1 MSACSE
7 SQSTIFP
14 LPSSPHW
21 EPTTTTLAMSCPSAV
36 WPEMIATQQWIT
48 QAPALP
54 ELSEATAAG
63 KAAWGPSTTRRQPKS
78 SSRPSPQLGGPTR
91 PDESAHYK
99 AFPGRYLGDNPR
111 CPQLFGVCVGNPTHQ
126 RSRGGN
132 ELPHLYR
139 REE

>member
-21 EPTTTTLAMSCPSAV
+21 EPTTTTLAMSYPSAV
-36 WPEMIATQQWIT
+36 WPEMVATQQWIT

-63 KAAWGPSTTRRQPKS
+63 KAAWGPSTTLGQPTANLDPPPPLPGLVRPEGLMNQITK
-78 SSRPSPQLGGPTR
+78 RPSR
-91 PDESAHYK
+91 
-99 AFPGRYLGDNPR
+99 GDI
-111 CPQLFGVCVGNPTHQ
+111 G
-126 RSRGGN
+126 
-132 ELPHLYR
+132 
-139 REE
+139 

>member
-21 EPTTTTLAMSCPSAV
+21 EPTTTTLAISCPSAV

-54 ELSEATAAG
+54 ELSEAIAAG
-63 KAAWGPSTTRRQPKS
+63 KAAQGPSTTLRQPTQAAAPLPGLVGRQRLTNRITK
-78 SSRPSPQLGGPTR
+78 RPSLGYIAAMIH
-91 PDESAHYK
+91 DA
-99 AFPGRYLGDNPR
+99 
-111 CPQLFGVCVGNPTHQ
+111 
-126 RSRGGN
+126 
-132 ELPHLYR
+132 
-139 REE
+139 

>member
-54 ELSEATAAG
+54 ELSEAIAAG
-63 KAAWGPSTTRRQPKS
+63 KAAHRGQA
-78 SSRPSPQLGGPTR
+78 RPSGSRHKSAAPLPGLVGRQRLTNQLTKR
-91 PDESAHYK
+91 
-99 AFPGRYLGDNPR
+99 
-111 CPQLFGVCVGNPTHQ
+111 
-126 RSRGGN
+126 RSRGDIGAIIHN
-132 ELPHLYR
+132 AHS
-139 REE
+139 

>member
-54 ELSEATAAG
+54 ELSEAIAAG
-63 KAAWGPSTTRRQPKS
+63 KAAQGPSTTLGSRYRTAAPLPGLVGRQRLTNRLTK
-78 SSRPSPQLGGPTR
+78 R
-91 PDESAHYK
+91 
-99 AFPGRYLGDNPR
+99 
-111 CPQLFGVCVGNPTHQ
+111 
-126 RSRGGN
+126 RSRGDIGAIV
-132 ELPHLYR
+132 
-139 REE
+139 

>member
-21 EPTTTTLAMSCPSAV
+21 EPTTTTLAMSCPYAV

-63 KAAWGPSTTRRQPKS
+63 KAARGPSTPLGSRHPAAAPLPGLVGRQGLTNQITT
-78 SSRPSPQLGGPTR
+78 RPSR
-91 PDESAHYK
+91 
-99 AFPGRYLGDNPR
+99 GDI
-111 CPQLFGVCVGNPTHQ
+111 
-126 RSRGGN
+126 
-132 ELPHLYR
+132 
-139 REE
+139 

>member
-63 KAAWGPSTTRRQPKS
+63 KAAWGPSTTLRQPTS
-78 SSRPSPQLGGPTR
+78 DSCPSPWLGKLSR
-91 PDESAHYK
+91 PDESDHYK
-99 AFPGRYLGDNPR
+99 AISRRDHGDDP
-111 CPQLFGVCVGNPTHQ
+111 
-126 RSRGGN
+126 
-132 ELPHLYR
+132 
-139 REE
+139 